1 MIVPSRSSKIED
13 RRKKQGQRRKKNEER
28 SRKKEEG
35 RIKSRRVR
43 SRRVRRRIIRR
54 RRRRRRKRERKKE
67 NSAGKAKELMDKSFQ
82 RFQAV
87 TPREWSNTSIWS
99 PGSQWPALAHAYGTG
114 TRLWKNGVF
123 TTGKRLKSCYY
134 EKVSRGKCVA

>member
-28 SRKKEEG
+28 RRKKEER
-35 RIKSRRVR
+35 RIKSRRIVI
-43 SRRVRRRIIRR
+43 RIIRR
-54 RRRRRRKRERKKE
+54 RIRRRRKRERKKE